1 MRKIAQICALVAV
14 LWPTA
19 GLKADQPVFGYLE
32 EVLVY
37 PGAFPMLAK
46 LDTGADHSSVN
57 ARILRQETKKG
68 QIWLTFEVTNQSGAT
83 ATFEKRVRRV
93 ARVRRPSDTAT
104 SRPVVIMEIC
114 LGTIRRE
121 VQVNLVDRTNLSFN
135 ILIGRSFLAGHA
147 IVDSATTYTSEPR
160 CP

>member
-1 MRKIAQICALVAV
+1 MRRIAQICALVAV

-37 PGAFPMLAK
+37 PGAFPLLAK
-46 LDTGADHSSVN
+46 LDTGADHSSIN

-68 QIWLTFEVTNQSGAT
+68 QVWLTFEVTNLSGAV

-93 ARVRRPSDTAT
+93 ARVRRHSGV
-104 SRPVVIMEIC
+104 SSLRQVVMMEIC

-135 ILIGRSFLAGHA
+135 MLIGRSFLAGHA
-147 IVDSATTYTSEPR
+147 IVDAAASFTSKPR
-160 CP
+160 CL